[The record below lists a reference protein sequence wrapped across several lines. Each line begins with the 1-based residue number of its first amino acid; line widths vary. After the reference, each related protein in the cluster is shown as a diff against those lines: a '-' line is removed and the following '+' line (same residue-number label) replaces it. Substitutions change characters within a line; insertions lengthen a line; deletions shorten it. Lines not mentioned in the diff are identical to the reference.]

1 MCRRIVH
8 SVGLIVRFIQS
19 ERIKLLTLIL
29 FSALVDINR
38 DYKIICH
45 RQCANLSFEEGKK
58 QKQQQQT
65 NKNKNLLTVDQH
77 NDEVPRHKLVFS
89 RKMLN

>member
-8 SVGLIVRFIQS
+8 SVRLIVRFIQS
-19 ERIKLLTLIL
+19 ERIKLLILIL
-29 FSALVDINR
+29 FSALVDFNR
-38 DYKIICH
+38 NYKIICTDSAPTFPL
-45 RQCANLSFEEGKK
+45 RENTKTNK
-58 QKQQQQT
+58 R
-65 NKNKNLLTVDQH
+65 NKNKNLLTVDQY